1 MPNCAQALFIAA
13 PASGQGK
20 TTITAGLAYYYR
32 QQGKQVRVFK
42 TGPDFIDPML
52 HQLASGHSVYQLD
65 LWMGGETHCRQLLAD
80 AAQDADIILIEG
92 VMGLFDG
99 DPSSADLARLLGV
112 PILAVID
119 ASSMAQTFGALAH
132 GLATYQ
138 DDLPFFGIL
147 ANRVG
152 SDIHADMIRD
162 SVRADT
168 PLVGIIK
175 RDVNAGMPERHLGL
189 VQATEIDDIEQRLT
203 AMAVQLSTTD
213 LVNMP
218 LPEVCFDAPQQAETQ
233 PLLAGKTIAIAKD
246 SAFSFLYQAN
256 IDCLNQLGA
265 SLRYFSPLANDAL
278 PDCDAVYLPGG
289 YPELHLTTLSQAT
302 QTKADIH
309 RHVTAQKPLL
319 AECGGL
325 LVLLDTLTDKQGAT
339 EPMWGL
345 VQGNAVMQQR
355 FAALGM
361 QSMNL
366 PEGTLHGH
374 TFHYSK
380 LSTHLTPIAQGINP
394 HGKGVSESAYRI
406 HRLTASYMHSY
417 FPSNPTAVA
426 RLFSSTD

>member
-1 MPNCAQALFIAA
+1 
-13 PASGQGK
+13 
-20 TTITAGLAYYYR
+20 
-32 QQGKQVRVFK
+32 
-42 TGPDFIDPML
+42 
-52 HQLASGHSVYQLD
+52 
-65 LWMGGETHCRQLLAD
+65 
-80 AAQDADIILIEG
+80 
-92 VMGLFDG
+92 
-99 DPSSADLARLLGV
+99 
-112 PILAVID
+112 
-119 ASSMAQTFGALAH
+119 
-132 GLATYQ
+132 
-138 DDLPFFGIL
+138 
-147 ANRVG
+147 
-152 SDIHADMIRD
+152 
-162 SVRADT
+162 
-168 PLVGIIK
+168 
-175 RDVNAGMPERHLGL
+175 MPERHLGL

-309 RHVTAQKPLL
+309 RHLTAQKPLL

-361 QSMNL
+361 QSMSL

-394 HGKGVSESAYRI
+394 YGKGVSESAYRI

-426 RLFSSTD
+426 RLFSSTN